1 VDPYEAGEIVTSI
14 DASTP
19 LAAATAKPASV
30 GKARRLDLDRA
41 KGLGILLVVLGH
53 LAAKSQPQGNDWFA
67 YLQTALYQ
75 FHMPFFMYLSGYVCY
90 LSGAAR
96 AAPAAWPHLIK
107 RRAARLVVPFVIFGL
122 ALIVGKLAAAQFI
135 HVDNTP
141 VSLPRALI
149 GMIWDTD
156 NSPAISVWYIFVVFV
171 LTILTPAMFW
181 FTRGRL
187 APLLLLAA
195 VVYLLPI
202 PHVMYLDRV
211 ARFLLFFSL
220 GGAAATMGNRWLEY
234 VDRFYLAALAV
245 LAIFLVVVLLEFDAI
260 SDRMRLF
267 MCGVAS
273 MPALHG
279 LVRRSGLS
287 HSGALLTLGAMSF
300 VIYLLNTP
308 FIGLVKGILLKFMS
322 WDGVNFLVFLPLMMV
337 AGTLGPILLKRYLF
351 GRVPAIDRITD

>member
-1 VDPYEAGEIVTSI
+1 VTSI
-14 DASTP
+14 DASAP
-19 LAAATAKPASV
+19 LAVATAKPASD

-96 AAPAAWPHLIK
+96 TAPTAWPHLVK

-122 ALIVGKLAAAQFI
+122 ALIAGKLAAAQFV

-181 FTRGRL
+181 ITRGRL
-187 APLLLLAA
+187 ASLLLLAA
-195 VVYLLPI
+195 VVYVLPV

-211 ARFLLFFSL
+211 ARFLIFFSL
-220 GGAAATMGNRWLEY
+220 GGAAATMGQRWLEF

-245 LAIFLVVVLLEFDAI
+245 LAILLAVVLLDFDAMSERI
-260 SDRMRLF
+260 RLF
-267 MCGVAS
+267 LCGAAS

-322 WDGVNFLVFLPLMMV
+322 WDGVNFLVFLPLMMA
-337 AGTLGPILLKRYLF
+337 AGTLGPMLVKRYLF